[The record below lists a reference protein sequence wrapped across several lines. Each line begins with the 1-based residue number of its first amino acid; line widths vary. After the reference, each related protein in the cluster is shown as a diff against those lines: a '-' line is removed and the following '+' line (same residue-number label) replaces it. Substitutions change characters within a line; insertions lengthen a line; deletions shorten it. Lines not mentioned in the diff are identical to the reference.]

1 MGSGSIRQR
10 TAGSWELRVYQGT
23 DPTTGR
29 SRYATRTVRGSR
41 RAAERALREL
51 AVEVGHA
58 RVHAGTVGGL
68 LARWYADAS
77 PGWAP
82 TTAAHTRSI
91 VDHHL
96 IPQLGHVRLG
106 QLTTVVID
114 DLYGRLLRG
123 DGSGGVGLAPGTV
136 HRIHGVL
143 HRALAQAQRWEWIW
157 INPAT
162 MASPPRVRR
171 VELVPPTPA
180 QVAALL
186 ASVQTCDPAL
196 HGLLRLAA
204 TTGARRGQLLALRW
218 RDLDLTDGVAAFT
231 RAVVPGPDGPVLT
244 ATKTDRTHQVELDHQ
259 TLATL
264 QALRC
269 RADRLAADAGT
280 VVTGESFVFTSDLDG
295 RRPWRPDRVTHAF
308 ARARQQA
315 GLGHFRLHDLRH
327 FMATQMLAAGIPIA
341 LVAQRLNHARISTT
355 LNVYTHAIRAGD
367 RPAAETLAAL
377 IDVREERFL
386 PWSEPLVLE

>member
-1 MGSGSIRQR
+1 MADRARSP
-10 TAGSWELRVYQGT
+10 T
-23 DPTTGR
+23 D
-29 SRYATRTVRGSR
+29 
-41 RAAERALREL
+41 
-51 AVEVGHA
+51 
-58 RVHAGTVGGL
+58 L
-68 LARWYADAS
+68 LERWYADAF

-82 TTAAHTRSI
+82 TTAAHARSI
-91 VDHHL
+91 LDHHL
-96 IPQLGHVRLG
+96 LPQLGQVPLA
-106 QLTTVVID
+106 QLTTVAID

-123 DGSGGVGLAPGTV
+123 EGNGGVGLAPGTV

-143 HRALAQAQRWEWIW
+143 HRALAQAQRWDWIW
-157 INPAT
+157 TNPAA

-171 VELVPPTPA
+171 AELVPPTPT
-180 QVAALL
+180 QVTTLL
-186 ASVQTCDPAL
+186 ASVERSDPVL

-218 RDLDLTDGVAAFT
+218 RDLDLNDGVAAFT
-231 RAVVPGPDGPVLT
+231 RAVVTGPHGPVLSP
-244 ATKTDRTHQVELDHQ
+244 TKTDRTHQVELDHE
-259 TLATL
+259 TVGVLR
-264 QALRC
+264 ALRC
-269 RADRLAADAGT
+269 RADRLATQAGT
-280 VVTGESFVFTSDLDG
+280 VVSEESFVFTSEADG

-308 ARARQQA
+308 TRARQQA

-377 IDVREERFL
+377 IDARDEGGSG
-386 PWSEPLVLE
+386 P